1 MAKIK
6 VLDLAHEVGM
16 EDEKLLL
23 KLKKMGVKVKEK
35 QPIET
40 EKSVS
45 SSEERII
52 EKDSEKEVIEKR
64 VKPTVIRRRTITLEQ
79 KEASTQQAQT
89 PQEITQH
96 PIVPPGPA
104 VVEEDKSQKPLR
116 RKPQMKMKVSD
127 GLIEEGEEKPA
138 PKTGRPR
145 KKVEKKVE
153 VQVIPKEPAVTEK
166 EEEKEEAKEILVEK
180 KPPVVSTKQI
190 EVKGEHEKKEKT
202 EGEFKLEEK
211 EKIEEKKSDLKGK
224 IEEEIK
230 EVIEKKI
237 ELRFPIKEELLERED
252 MVSFFGKKKGLV
264 KKRRIIEERMF
275 EEEEEAEEVDQV
287 GKEGELEFK
296 PFKPIKKKLVLKE
309 PKKPELTVPKP
320 IKRIIRIAE
329 VIAVGDLA
337 KRMGVKG
344 AELIKKLME
353 IGVFVNINQFIDAD
367 VASLVAT
374 EFGYEVEKVSLE
386 HQDLLERKEDRP
398 EDLKPRPP
406 VVTIMGH
413 VDHGKTMLL
422 DAIRKTNV
430 VDGEAG
436 GITQHIGAYDVQLEN
451 GHVVFIDTPGHEA
464 FTALRAR
471 GAMVTDIVV
480 LVVAAD
486 DGVMPQTKEA
496 IDHARAA
503 NVPIVVAINK
513 IDKPNANPEKVKK
526 ELADYGLI
534 PESWGGSTLFA
545 EISAKQKTGIK
556 ELLELIL
563 LQAEMLE
570 LKANPNKPARGV
582 IIEAKLDKGRGPV
595 ATVIIQEGTLRIG
608 DSYVAGS
615 HYGKVRAMFNDR
627 GQKISEAGPSIP
639 VEVIGFD
646 DVPQAGDTLIVV
658 TDERIA
664 KQISLYR
671 QEKVRQKELSKL
683 SKVTL
688 EELYEKIK
696 KGEVKELNVIIKA
709 DVQGSI
715 EAIKK
720 ALNTLSTDKLKI
732 NILHDAVGGIT
743 ETDVNLASA
752 SNAIIIGFNVRPVS
766 KAQAL
771 AEQEGVDIRTYNI
784 IYDAIND
791 IKKAL
796 EGMLEPTYKE
806 HVLGRAQVLQLF
818 NIHKVG
824 TVAGSLVINGKVV
837 KGSHVRILRD
847 NVVIYN
853 GRISSLKRF
862 KDDVKDCQEGL
873 ECGIGID
880 NFNDIKV
887 GDIIE
892 SYEIEEIRPHLS

>member
-40 EKSVS
+40 DKKVS
-45 SSEERII
+45 SSEERVI
-52 EKDSEKEVIEKR
+52 EKDSEKEIIEKR

-79 KEASTQQAQT
+79 KEQPTEQVQPQQQITEPPVTT
-89 PQEITQH
+89 PAPQ
-96 PIVPPGPA
+96 
-104 VVEEDKSQKPLR
+104 VVEEEKPGKTLK
-116 RKPQMKMKVSD
+116 RKAQLKAKVS
-127 GLIEEGEEKPA
+127 EELVEGKEEKPA
-138 PKTGRPR
+138 PKPGRPR

-153 VQVIPKEPAVTEK
+153 AHVISTETKAEIKEVFKEAV
-166 EEEKEEAKEILVEK
+166 EEEKLSSVSVKEAELKEV
-180 KPPVVSTKQI
+180 P
-190 EVKGEHEKKEKT
+190 EKKEGLK
-202 EGEFKLEEK
+202 EELKSEEK
-211 EKIEEKKSDLKGK
+211 EKVEEKKVDLKEK
-224 IEEEIK
+224 IGEEIK

-237 ELRFPIKEELLERED
+237 ELRFPIKEEVLEREE
-252 MVSFFGKKKGLV
+252 MASFFGKKKGFI

-275 EEEEEAEEVDQV
+275 EEEEEEEIDQV
-287 GKEGELEFK
+287 SKEEEIEFK
-296 PFKPIKKKLVLKE
+296 PFKPVKKKLLLKE

-329 VIAVGDLA
+329 VISVGDLA

-353 IGVFVNINQFIDAD
+353 LGVFVNINQFIDAD

-374 EFGYEVEKVSLE
+374 EFGYEVEKISLE
-386 HQDLLERKEDRP
+386 RQDLLERKEDRP

-430 VDGEAG
+430 VEGEAG

-464 FTALRAR
+464 FTAMRAR

-503 NVPIVVAINK
+503 NVPIIVAINK

-545 EISAKQKTGIK
+545 EISAKQKIGIK

-595 ATVIIQEGTLRIG
+595 ATVIIQEGTLRTG
-608 DSYVAGS
+608 DSFVAGS

-658 TDERIA
+658 PDERIA

-671 QEKVRQKELSKL
+671 QEKAREKELSKL

-715 EAIKK
+715 EAIKE
-720 ALNTLSTDKLKI
+720 ALKKLSTDKLKI

-766 KAQAL
+766 KAQVL
-771 AEQEGVDIRTYNI
+771 AEQEGVNIRTYNI
-784 IYDAIND
+784 IYDAISD

-837 KGSHVRILRD
+837 RGSHARILRD
-847 NVVIYN
+847 NVIIYN

-862 KDDVKDCQEGL
+862 KEDVKDCQEGL
-873 ECGIGID
+873 ECGIGIE

-892 SYEIEEIRPHLS
+892 SYEIEEIRPQLS

>member
-6 VLDLAHEVGM
+6 VLDLAHEVGV

-35 QPIET
+35 QPIEP
-40 EKSVS
+40 EKKILA
-45 SSEERII
+45 SEERVI
-52 EKDSEKEVIEKR
+52 EKDSEKEIIEKR
-64 VKPTVIRRRTITLEQ
+64 VKPTVIRRRTITLEP
-79 KEASTQQAQT
+79 KEQT
-89 PQEITQH
+89 TEPVQPLPQITE
-96 PIVPPGPA
+96 PPVTTTAPP
-104 VVEEDKSQKPLR
+104 VVEEEKPQKPLR
-116 RKPQMKMKVSD
+116 KRPQIKAEVSEEP
-127 GLIEEGEEKPA
+127 LKEGEERPIPKPQ
-138 PKTGRPR
+138 RPR

-153 VQVIPKEPAVTEK
+153 AHVIPTETK
-166 EEEKEEAKEILVEK
+166 TEEKEIEK
-180 KPPVVSTKQI
+180 KVIAEDKPPLVPPKEV
-190 EVKGEHEKKEKT
+190 EVKELPGKKEKV
-202 EGEFKLEEK
+202 EEELRLEEK
-211 EKIEEKKSDLKGK
+211 EKVKEKKTDIKAK

-230 EVIEKKI
+230 EIIEKKI
-237 ELRFPIKEELLERED
+237 ELRFPIKEEHLEKEE
-252 MVSFFGKKKGLV
+252 VASFFGKKKGFI
-264 KKRRIIEERMF
+264 KKRRIIKERMF
-275 EEEEEAEEVDQV
+275 EEEEEGEEVDQV
-287 GKEGELEFK
+287 SKEEEIEFK
-296 PFKPIKKKLVLKE
+296 PFKPMKKKVVLKE
-309 PKKPELTVPKP
+309 AKKPELTVPKP

-329 VIAVGDLA
+329 VISVGDLA

-374 EFGYEVEKVSLE
+374 EFGYEVEKISLE
-386 HQDLLERKEDRP
+386 RQDLLERKEDRP

-430 VDGEAG
+430 VEGEAG

-464 FTALRAR
+464 FTAMRAR

-545 EISAKQKTGIK
+545 EISAKQKVGIK

-595 ATVIIQEGTLRIG
+595 ATVIIQEGTLKTG
-608 DSYVAGS
+608 DSFVAGS

-627 GQKISEAGPSIP
+627 GQKISQAGPSIP
-639 VEVIGFD
+639 VEVIGFE

-658 TDERIA
+658 PDERIA

-671 QEKVRQKELSKL
+671 QEKIRQKELSKL

-715 EAIKK
+715 EAIKE
-720 ALNTLSTDKLKI
+720 ALKRLSTDTLKI

-784 IYDAIND
+784 IYDAITD

-806 HVLGRAQVLQLF
+806 HILGRAQVKQLF

-824 TVAGSLVINGKVV
+824 TVAGSVVINGKVV
-837 KGSHVRILRD
+837 KGSNARILRD

-873 ECGIGID
+873 ECGIGIE

-892 SYEIEEIRPHLS
+892 SYEVEEIRPQLS

>member
-6 VLDLAHEVGM
+6 VLDLAHEVGV

-35 QPIET
+35 QPIEP
-40 EKSVS
+40 EKKISA
-45 SSEERII
+45 SEERVI
-52 EKDSEKEVIEKR
+52 EKDSEKEIIEKR
-64 VKPTVIRRRTITLEQ
+64 VKPTVIRRRTITLEP
-79 KEASTQQAQT
+79 KEQT
-89 PQEITQH
+89 TEPVQPLPQITE
-96 PIVPPGPA
+96 PPVTTTAPP
-104 VVEEDKSQKPLR
+104 VVEEEKPQKPLR
-116 RKPQMKMKVSD
+116 KRPQIKAEVSEEP
-127 GLIEEGEEKPA
+127 LKEGEERPIPKPQ
-138 PKTGRPR
+138 RPR

-153 VQVIPKEPAVTEK
+153 AHVIPTETK
-166 EEEKEEAKEILVEK
+166 TEEKEIEK
-180 KPPVVSTKQI
+180 KVIAEDKPPLVPSKEV
-190 EVKGEHEKKEKT
+190 EVKELPGKKEKV
-202 EGEFKLEEK
+202 EEELRLEEK
-211 EKIEEKKSDLKGK
+211 EKVKEKKTDIKAK

-230 EVIEKKI
+230 EIIEKKI
-237 ELRFPIKEELLERED
+237 ELRFPIKEEHLEKEE
-252 MVSFFGKKKGLV
+252 VASFFGKKKGFI
-264 KKRRIIEERMF
+264 KKRRIIKERMF
-275 EEEEEAEEVDQV
+275 EEEEEGEEVDQV
-287 GKEGELEFK
+287 SKEEEIEFK
-296 PFKPIKKKLVLKE
+296 PFKPVKKKVVLKE
-309 PKKPELTVPKP
+309 AKKPELTVPKP

-329 VIAVGDLA
+329 VISVGDLA

-374 EFGYEVEKVSLE
+374 EFGYEVEKISLE
-386 HQDLLERKEDRP
+386 RQDLLERKEDRP

-430 VDGEAG
+430 VEGEAG

-464 FTALRAR
+464 FTAMRAR

-534 PESWGGSTLFA
+534 PESWGGSTLFV
-545 EISAKQKTGIK
+545 EISAKQKVGIK

-595 ATVIIQEGTLRIG
+595 ATVIIQEGTLKTG
-608 DSYVAGS
+608 DSFVAGS

-627 GQKISEAGPSIP
+627 GQKISQAGPSIP
-639 VEVIGFD
+639 VEVIGFE

-658 TDERIA
+658 PDERIA

-671 QEKVRQKELSKL
+671 QEKIRQKELSKL

-715 EAIKK
+715 EAIKE
-720 ALNTLSTDKLKI
+720 ALKRLSTDTLKI

-784 IYDAIND
+784 IYDAITD

-806 HVLGRAQVLQLF
+806 HILGRAQVKQLF

-824 TVAGSLVINGKVV
+824 TVAGSVVINGKVV
-837 KGSHVRILRD
+837 KGSNARILRD

-873 ECGIGID
+873 ECGIGIE

-892 SYEIEEIRPHLS
+892 SYEVEEIRPHLS